1 MKLNSLKKISALAA
15 VSAVSLGVAVAGPS
29 TPAPTSAPIDSG
41 SVPPPPPPSG
51 GGGGLFDSMG
61 MTLSAGYDTDYIFR
75 GYDLG
80 HDYTW
85 TALDLSIPL
94 GDSLEASL
102 GVWYTDAFNDSPG
115 NEIDLYAS
123 LAQDFGAFG
132 VEIGYIHY
140 AYPDA
145 GNGPESNEAY
155 ISAGT
160 TVGPLDVSLAYYHDF
175 DLEVSY
181 VEAAATTSIPLSSA
195 VSLDPSIGI
204 SYADIDDAPAG
215 VEDSGFNHFF
225 ARLDLSIQLTDSA
238 TLTPYV
244 ATSSALDVAEDFG
257 EDDYL
262 WGGVSLSVDF

>member
-1 MKLNSLKKISALAA
+1 MKLNSLKKISALAT

-29 TPAPTSAPIDSG
+29 TPAPTPAPIDSG

-61 MTLSAGYDTDYIFR
+61 MTLSAGYDTDYIWR

-80 HDYTW
+80 HDFAW

-102 GVWYTDAFNDSPG
+102 GVWYTDTFDDDSN
-115 NEIDLYAS
+115 NEVNYYAS
-123 LAQDFGAFG
+123 LGQDFGAFG
-132 VEIGYIHY
+132 VEIGYTHY

-195 VSLDPSIGI
+195 VSLDPSVGI